1 MIIWWKMVTR
11 EDKGDEYE
19 EILLMG
25 NEGIGFEKLGFCE
38 GFRL

>member
-1 MIIWWKMVTR
+1 MMIWWKMVMR

-25 NEGIGFEKLGFCE
+25 NGVME
-38 GFRL
+38 

>member
-1 MIIWWKMVTR
+1 MIIWWKMVMR

-25 NEGIGFEKLGFCE
+25 NGFWEMKG
-38 GFRL
+38 